1 MVGAYTTLPP
11 AVAATVPR
19 RTVLR
24 DSWIRH
30 QPPDSPEPSSAAASA
45 APSTTASLPSSSPPP
60 PMTPRTPPKPLK
72 LGELRQRW
80 DTPRP
85 TSVVLTTYSPP
96 NTSEE
101 LQGISGRVSKAK
113 AFFESGPLQEREEIK
128 TKPPLQL
135 PFQQDETP
143 TDTIVSYRVKN
154 PLRISPTPKPR
165 RLRNTISTF
174 PKWVSEDDSKTK
186 DHDVAVAEED
196 VVTAAVSSSSP
207 PTTAAASAEAD
218 SSGIEI
224 TCVKPSYY
232 RRRYG
237 TVTGLIIDRT
247 DIEDVLRKRLAED
260 RNLYG
265 EGAASV
271 AVRSGHSYG
280 PVDDDDDFDG
290 GGQDDEVGDGDAN
303 FVCGGGGEEG
313 GGGGSGGV
321 SGDDYS
327 LSDADSQTATVIAA
341 VDFDCGTG
349 TSSSNSNSNSRN
361 SSSSD
366 DDEIHTARRVAVV
379 VSAGESSTSQEQ
391 EEQEEE
397 EQHRQDSVSWGRDA
411 AWNRHTCTSPSQGP
425 FPSCRRRWDYTQT
438 SYANTSTFSCGW
450 GVVSSSS
457 SSAAAVAAEEEAEG
471 THSECQGS
479 SASEGHASPSSAA
492 SSKAMIVLPQED
504 AAGKVQA
511 AAAATATAAPRVV
524 AACIKSYH
532 DIPEELFNS
541 LQESSVDPQS
551 PSSSSPSPPPP
562 PPPSSPPPSGKNA
575 SSSSST
581 SLVPT
586 PAPRGSEWK
595 TMQEARKALLMGE
608 VSDADTEEEEE
619 VGSEVELGGVASTS
633 DYHTSEG
640 RGSSLS
646 GASDDHH
653 RHDGGHDSHQPNQAK
668 NDHVYY
674 YNNNNSYHTD
684 SKDVDIE
691 DPEYECYNH
700 EASPP
705 TVLIRNNFRGFC
717 STMLGTSHAPLPL
730 PVSHDYI
737 NSPVTSPRG
746 DHHQHHRPSSAE
758 ASLLE
763 EELRAAGIYFR
774 RPGSPPRIPSRCRT
788 LSPPPPRP
796 PPSSSALLKRER
808 GSVGEAEAVAAAL
821 HVLDASLAGL
831 SGGEDSSG
839 ESSPARSHAS
849 TVVERRHQ
857 QQQLQCSP
865 DSPPADTLASPCSIS
880 SSAAAPHGN
889 SFGGAF
895 VREGG
900 DSFYGPSEPPSSGND
915 RVDAPENSN
924 AGRSPPSVRVYI
936 SGDLNDS
943 AVDYNYESGLSSTCS
958 AEDSS
963 SHSHSGRDPE
973 GRLHHHEKGPEDPD
987 LEDTRRRSR
996 LGNSDGIIRGSYG
1009 RDSASS
1015 STVGGTGEEDGGGE
1029 GPFEGPLHHHLPH
1042 PKETFNLIEEVY
1054 VDTRPAVP
1062 RSTVSMRAYYPGV
1075 NYDSSSSSSPKSS
1088 LKPPSS
1094 SSSRHPERG
1103 TSLDSTQTVPADS
1116 DSGHESGATSP
1127 CGTLILDDTQSPPPS
1142 PPNNHH
1148 TLKTHH
1154 PAAIHTH
1161 ASSSLSHS
1169 RTSSLHSCRGP
1180 GVLEGEVGV
1189 AVVGDPTHTD
1199 MGVGG
1204 MALEPRPPTH
1214 FVVVAIDF
1222 GTTYS
1227 GYAFS
1232 FTRDP
1237 DSIHMMKKWEG
1248 GDPGVQNQ
1256 KTPTIVLLTPD
1267 EEFHSLGFIARD
1279 TYHDL
1284 DPKEAKKWLYFDK
1297 FKMALH
1303 ADENL
1308 SRDTLLEAAN
1318 GRKIPALKIFS
1329 YALKYFRDHAL
1340 KELSDQAGVEVLEED
1355 VRWVITVPAIWSH
1368 PAKQFMRTAAYQAG
1382 MGSSARPE
1390 QLLIALEPE
1399 AAAIYCRRL
1408 RRHQLLPERPPE
1420 LRPPRYS
1427 VIKDSTP
1434 PSESNSVPALPELDR
1449 DTVYAVVDC
1458 GGGTVD
1464 ITVHQMTDK
1473 ATGHLKELHKATGG
1487 PHGSK
1492 GVDDEFERLLE
1503 AIFGADFM
1511 QTFRQQRP
1519 AAYVDLM
1526 IAFESRKRNASPYR
1540 SNPLNIALPFS
1551 FIDLFRRFRGK
1562 DVEWAMKK
1570 HQNLGVKWSAQGML
1584 RVEQDTMRQLF
1595 MPTLT
1600 SITQAIEAV
1609 LSAPEVNHLQYMFL
1623 VGGFAESEL
1632 LQKHI
1637 RDTFGHRVN
1646 VIIPQGMGLAILR
1659 GAVQFGLDPGV
1670 VTVRRSRLTYGVGVL
1685 NRYQRGVHPPDKRVV
1700 AAGSEWC
1707 ADVLDRFVAV
1717 DESVAVGDVVV
1728 RPYTPATPG
1737 QSTVILHL
1745 YATHRHDAKFVT
1757 EDGVQRVGT
1766 LHLELGTPQDD
1777 NELRSGRREI
1787 TVHMKFGDTEVKAS
1801 AIDHLTGQ
1809 VVRAN
1814 IDFLAL

>member
-30 QPPDSPEPSSAAASA
+30 QPPDSPEPSSAASS
-45 APSTTASLPSSSPPP
+45 APSTTPLP
-60 PMTPRTPPKPLK
+60 PMTPRTPPKSLK

-85 TSVVLTTYSPP
+85 TSVVLTTYSPT

-113 AFFESGPLQEREEIK
+113 AFFESAPLQEREENRQ
-128 TKPPLQL
+128 KPPLQF

-154 PLRISPTPKPR
+154 PLRISPKPKPR

-174 PKWVSEDDSKTK
+174 PKWVSEDDSNTQ
-186 DHDVAVAEED
+186 DHDVAVAVTVAEED
-196 VVTAAVSSSSP
+196 VVTAAVSS
-207 PTTAAASAEAD
+207 PTASEEAD

-237 TVTGLIIDRT
+237 TVTGLIIDRA
-247 DIEDVLRKRLAED
+247 DIEDVLRKKLAED
-260 RNLYG
+260 RALYD
-265 EGAASV
+265 EGTTSV
-271 AVRSGHSYG
+271 TVRSGHSFG
-280 PVDDDDDFDG
+280 LVDNDDDNDDFDG
-290 GGQDDEVGDGDAN
+290 VGQDDEVGDGDAN
-303 FVCGGGGEEG
+303 FICGVEGE
-313 GGGGSGGV
+313 GGGSGGV

-341 VDFDCGTG
+341 VGFDCGTG
-349 TSSSNSNSNSRN
+349 TSSSNSNSRN
-361 SSSSD
+361 SSS

-379 VSAGESSTSQEQ
+379 VPAGESSTSQEQ
-391 EEQEEE
+391 EQEEE
-397 EQHRQDSVSWGRDA
+397 EEEQQQQQGSFSWGRDA
-411 AWNRHTCTSPSQGP
+411 AWNRHTFTSPSQGP
-425 FPSCRRRWDYTQT
+425 FPSCRRRCDYAQT
-438 SYANTSTFSCGW
+438 SATTTSPSSYLCGW
-450 GVVSSSS
+450 GVVSSSAA
-457 SSAAAVAAEEEAEG
+457 AAAVAAEEEEEG

-479 SASEGHASPSSAA
+479 SASEGHASPSSAT

-511 AAAATATAAPRVV
+511 AAAVVAPRVV

-541 LQESSVDPQS
+541 LQESSVDPQP

-575 SSSSST
+575 SST
-581 SLVPT
+581 SLLPT
-586 PAPRGSEWK
+586 PAPRSSDWK

-608 VSDADTEEEEE
+608 VSDADTEEEE

-653 RHDGGHDSHQPNQAK
+653 RHDGHYNQPHQAK

-674 YNNNNSYHTD
+674 YNNNNNNNNSNNSYQPD

-691 DPEYECYNH
+691 DQEYECYNH
-700 EASPP
+700 EASTP

-717 STMLGTSHAPLPL
+717 STMLGTHAPL

-737 NSPVTSPRG
+737 NPPTSPRG
-746 DHHQHHRPSSAE
+746 DHHPSSAE

-788 LSPPPPRP
+788 LSPPPRP
-796 PPSSSALLKRER
+796 PPSSALKRER
-808 GSVGEAEAVAAAL
+808 GSIGEAEAVAAAL

-865 DSPPADTLASPCSIS
+865 DPPPVDTLTSSCSPSS
-880 SSAAAPHGN
+880 SSASHGN
-889 SFGGAF
+889 NFGGAF
-895 VREGG
+895 VREG
-900 DSFYGPSEPPSSGND
+900 DASSFYGPSQPSSSGD
-915 RVDAPENSN
+915 RVDAPLQNNTSIN
-924 AGRSPPSVRVYI
+924 SPPSVRVYI
-936 SGDLNDS
+936 SGDLNDSDNSSS

-963 SHSHSGRDPE
+963 IHSHSHSGRDPE
-973 GRLHHHEKGPEDPD
+973 ELGGISRGGGQHHHEKGPEDPD
-987 LEDTRRRSR
+987 LKDRRIRS
-996 LGNSDGIIRGSYG
+996 GNVDGIIRGSCG

-1015 STVGGTGEEDGGGE
+1015 STVGGTGEQDGGGE
-1029 GPFEGPLHHHLPH
+1029 GPFEGPLHHHQHQHQHHLPH
-1042 PKETFNLIEEVY
+1042 PKETFNLIEEMY
-1054 VDTRPAVP
+1054 VDTRPVP

-1088 LKPPSS
+1088 LKPPSSSSISSS

-1148 TLKTHH
+1148 TLKTH

-1161 ASSSLSHS
+1161 TSSLSHS

-1189 AVVGDPTHTD
+1189 AVVGDPTHAD
-1199 MGVGG
+1199 MGMGG

-1303 ADENL
+1303 ADETL

-1329 YALKYFRDHAL
+1329 YALKYFREHAL

-1766 LHLELGTPQDD
+1766 LHLELGNPQDD